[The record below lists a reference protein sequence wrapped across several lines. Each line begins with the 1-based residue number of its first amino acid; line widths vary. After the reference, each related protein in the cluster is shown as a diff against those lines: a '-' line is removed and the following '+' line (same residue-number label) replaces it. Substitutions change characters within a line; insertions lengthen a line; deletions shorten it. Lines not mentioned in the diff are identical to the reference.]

1 MGLVFKTKAFS
12 AAGKIGVT
20 SGLVGAGLG
29 SGLGYIGGR
38 IAGKI
43 ATPGEE
49 EFIRQYLEQNPGASE
64 YDALKAY
71 RTRRGKFNKYG
82 ALAGAVLG
90 GGYAGYKG
98 YKGGKLL
105 DDAVSSLRTQS
116 AVGALAGGVVGAGA
130 GYLGGKIVGKMVTPS
145 EANFIRDYVHEHP
158 GATEM
163 DGLRAYRKERQK
175 YKKYGALGLGAL
187 SSAAA
192 IARSFK
198 N

>member
-1 MGLVFKTKAFS
+1 MGLTFKTKAFS

-64 YDALKAY
+64 YDALNAY
-71 RTRRGKFNKYG
+71 RSRRGKFNKYG
-82 ALAGAVLG
+82 ALAG
-90 GGYAGYKG
+90 AGYKG

-163 DGLRAYRKERQK
+163 DGLRAYRKERNK

-187 SSAAA
+187 SAASA
-192 IARSFK
+192 IAHSFK
-198 N
+198 K